1 MKKQDKKRDRSY
13 HIKIFKKVD
22 LISRKSDASRL
33 DITNLQELNNM
44 EPDVDKS
51 DVDKLKPDLVS

>member
-1 MKKQDKKRDRSY
+1 M
-13 HIKIFKKVD
+13 D